1 MIKSD
6 PLKETNEEALR
17 KSIKEASDYK
27 YALEESFIVAT
38 TDQEGIISYV
48 NDNFCKVSKY
58 RREELIGQ
66 DHRIMNSG
74 FHTKEFIS
82 NLWTTIANGKIWRG
96 ELKNKARDGT
106 YYWVDTTI
114 VPFLDNERKPYQY
127 VASSADI
134 TAQKKAEGEVIKAC
148 DEREIVLNR
157 ISYGVISLDNEWR
170 YTFLN
175 DAALAAHP
183 LGKQETLGKVIWDVH
198 PRSKGTVFWD
208 KYHEARLTQKEVEM
222 ETYYAPLNSYFS
234 IKIYPSPDGL
244 TIFYKDITESKN
256 AELELSQ
263 SLKEVKDYK
272 FALDEASI
280 VAITDQ
286 KGVIN
291 YVNNNFCKI
300 SKYSRRGLIGQD
312 HRIINSGFHPK
323 EFIHN
328 LWVTIAKGKIWRGE
342 LKNKTQDGTFYWA
355 DTTIVP
361 FLDEHSK
368 PYQYIAISA
377 DITARKLA
385 EEENLNLNEELED
398 RVKQRTEEMEAF
410 SYSISHDLRAPLR
423 AVNGYAK
430 ILEEDYANVFD
441 SEGKRLLT
449 IVQNNAKKMGML
461 IDALLTFSRLGRK
474 EINKSVVNMTT
485 LAENAVGELKT
496 SMQFKAIIK
505 IDNLHPV
512 IADATLMNQVWANL
526 LSNAVKYSFN
536 TKKPVIKINSVKK
549 NSELIYSISDNGV
562 GFDMQYA
569 HKLFGVFQRLHSDED
584 FEGTGVGLALV
595 HRIITRQG
603 GKIWANAEID
613 KGATFYFSL
622 PEKATN

>member
-1 MIKSD
+1 MTKSSS
-6 PLKETNEEALR
+6 PKETSEQALQ
-17 KSIKEASDYK
+17 KSIKEAADYK
-27 YALEESFIVAT
+27 YALEESFIVAI
-38 TDQEGIISYV
+38 TDQKGIINYV
-48 NDNFCKVSKY
+48 NDNFCKISKY
-58 RREELIGQ
+58 SRDELIGQ
-66 DHRIMNSG
+66 DHRIINSG
-74 FHTKEFIS
+74 FHTKEFIR
-82 NLWTTIANGKIWRG
+82 NLWVTIANGKIWRG
-96 ELKNKARDGT
+96 ELKNKAKDDS

-114 VPFLDNERKPYQY
+114 VPFLDGDGKPYQY
-127 VASSADI
+127 VASRADI
-134 TAQKKAEGEVIKAC
+134 TARKNAEDEVIKAY
-148 DEREIVLNR
+148 DEREMVLNR

-175 DAALAAHP
+175 DAALATHP

-198 PRSKGTVFWD
+198 PGTKGTVFWD
-208 KYHEARLTQKEVEM
+208 KYHQAKQTQKEVDI
-222 ETYYAPLNSYFS
+222 ETYYAPTKSYFS
-234 IKIYPSPDGL
+234 IKIYPSANGL

-263 SLKEVKDYK
+263 SLKEVRDYK
-272 FALDEASI
+272 FALDQASI

-286 KGVIN
+286 KGIIN

-300 SKYSRRGLIGQD
+300 SKYSRRELIGQD

-323 EFIHN
+323 EFIGN
-328 LWVTIAKGKIWRGE
+328 LWVTIANGKIWRGE
-342 LKNKTQDGTFYWA
+342 LKNKAKDGTFYWV

-361 FLDEHSK
+361 FLDERGK
-368 PYQYIAISA
+368 PYQYVAICA

-385 EEENLNLNEELED
+385 EEENLKLNAELED

-449 IVQNNAKKMGML
+449 IVQHNAKKMGIL

-474 EINKSVVNMTT
+474 EINKSLVNMTT
-485 LAENAVGELKT
+485 LAENALHELKA
-496 SMQFKAIIK
+496 SRQFKAIVK

-526 LSNAVKYSFN
+526 LSNAIKYSFN
-536 TKKPVIKINSVKK
+536 TSRPVIKINSVKK

-562 GFDMQYA
+562 GFDMKYA

-584 FEGTGVGLALV
+584 FEGSGVGLALV

-603 GKIWANAEID
+603 GKIWAKAEIN

-622 PEKATN
+622 PEKATH